1 MTPEYI
7 ENLRSKLK
15 GRNRASCARES
26 GISRSWLDKFVY
38 GTMPGNFRIDTIRKL
53 ELWIETHPVDTPR
66 FQKAKVHKEEE
77 PIPASPVPESVQ
89 DMRPVE
95 SGVGQVPGQGE
106 SYS

>member
-7 ENLRSKLK
+7 ESLRDKLK

-53 ELWIETHPVDTPR
+53 ELWIATHPVDTPR
-66 FQKAKVHKEEE
+66 FPKAKVHKEEAAV
-77 PIPASPVPESVQ
+77 PAISVPESVQ
-89 DMRPVE
+89 DVRPVE
-95 SGVGQVPGQGE
+95 GSMGQVPGQGE